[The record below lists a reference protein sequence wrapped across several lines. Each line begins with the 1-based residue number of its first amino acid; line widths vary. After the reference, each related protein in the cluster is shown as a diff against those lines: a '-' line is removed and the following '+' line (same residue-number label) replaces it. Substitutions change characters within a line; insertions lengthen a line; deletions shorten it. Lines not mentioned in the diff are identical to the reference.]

1 MSVTAVTLCELI
13 FFASEKALTSL
24 QIQLYD
30 CKTTTGKLLSINLHI
45 LFTMTFRLFLGVKE
59 CIMNGVK

>member
-13 FFASEKALTSL
+13 FFASEKALTSF

-30 CKTTTGKLLSINLHI
+30 CKTTTGKMLFINLHI
-45 LFTMTFRLFLGVKE
+45 LFSMTFRLFLGVKE
-59 CIMNGVK
+59 CTMNGFK